1 MYFKGR
7 NIRDIMAKKGREKIA
22 MLTAYDFSFA
32 SILDEAG
39 IDIILVGDSMANVV
53 LGMSSTKKI
62 SFKEMFN
69 HTRAVRGAVK
79 RALVVADM
87 PYVSYQANKKKA
99 LYYAKKFVEEA
110 GADAVKLEWFS
121 HCEEIT
127 RILIKNNIAV
137 MGHIGLTPQTA
148 DKLGGFKVQGKNF
161 RRAFSLIEQAKLLDR
176 LGIFSLVIECVPS
189 KLSRLITERVK
200 AVTIGIGAGN
210 SCDGQVLVLY
220 DLLGLYKRM
229 KPKFVR
235 EYIDLSSLVNK
246 TVRDFVRD
254 IRKGT
259 FPSKEESF
267 SMKKEE
273 LRALLQILKS
283 KDTRSSPKKQA

>member
-1 MYFKGR
+1 MYFRNKKIKDIISRKG
-7 NIRDIMAKKGREKIA
+7 KEKIT

-53 LGMSSTKKI
+53 LGMSSTKDI

-69 HTRAVRGAVK
+69 HTRAVKRAVK

-87 PYVSYQANKKKA
+87 PYVSYQINKKRA

-127 RILIKNNIAV
+127 RILIENNIAV

-148 DKLGGFKVQGKNF
+148 DKLGGFKVQGKDSEK
-161 RRAFSLIEQAKLLDR
+161 ALILIKQADTLDKL
-176 LGIFSLVIECVPS
+176 GVFSLVIECVPS
-189 KLSRLITERVK
+189 KVSRLITERVK
-200 AVTIGIGAGN
+200 SLTIGIGAGN

-220 DLLGLYKRM
+220 DLLGLYKRI

-235 EYIDLSSLVNK
+235 EYADLSSIVNK
-246 TVRDFVRD
+246 AVANFISD
-254 IRKGT
+254 IKKGS
-259 FPSKEESF
+259 FPSPKESF
-267 SMKKEE
+267 SINEE
-273 LRALLQILKS
+273 ESRRLIQILKDKS
-283 KDTRSSPKKQA
+283 LV

>member
-1 MYFKGR
+1 MYFRNKKIKDIISRKG
-7 NIRDIMAKKGREKIA
+7 KEKIT

-53 LGMSSTKKI
+53 LGMSSTKDI

-69 HTRAVRGAVK
+69 HTRAVKRAVK

-87 PYVSYQANKKKA
+87 PYVSYQINKKRA

-148 DKLGGFKVQGKNF
+148 DKLGGFKVQGKDSEK
-161 RRAFSLIEQAKLLDR
+161 ALILIKQADTLDKL
-176 LGIFSLVIECVPS
+176 GVFSLVIECVPS
-189 KLSRLITERVK
+189 KVSRLITERVK
-200 AVTIGIGAGN
+200 SLTIGIGAGN

-220 DLLGLYKRM
+220 DLLGFYKRI

-235 EYIDLSSLVNK
+235 EYADLSSIVNK
-246 TVRDFVRD
+246 AVTNFISD
-254 IRKGT
+254 IKKGS
-259 FPSKEESF
+259 FPSPKESF
-267 SMKKEE
+267 SINEE
-273 LRALLQILKS
+273 ESRRLIQILKDKS
-283 KDTRSSPKKQA
+283 LV

>member
-161 RRAFSLIEQAKLLDR
+161 QRAFSL
-176 LGIFSLVIECVPS
+176 
-189 KLSRLITERVK
+189 
-200 AVTIGIGAGN
+200 
-210 SCDGQVLVLY
+210 
-220 DLLGLYKRM
+220 
-229 KPKFVR
+229 
-235 EYIDLSSLVNK
+235 
-246 TVRDFVRD
+246 
-254 IRKGT
+254 
-259 FPSKEESF
+259 
-267 SMKKEE
+267 
-273 LRALLQILKS
+273 
-283 KDTRSSPKKQA
+283 